1 MEPSPQEPLP
11 PQVENRSFA
20 TTQWATVLAAGA
32 GNSPEAAEALSELCN
47 AYWYPLYAYERR
59 WAMAVI
65 AGALGQLREEHATG
79 GQARLYEELE
89 GTLTGG
95 GRGGSLADIGQRL
108 GLSESAVKVASH
120 RLRKRFGRVL
130 REIILGTVS
139 SAAEVGAE
147 LRHLQAILEEGLTT
161 ISLPAP
167 PGNLSRPMG

>member
-1 MEPSPQEPLP
+1 
-11 PQVENRSFA
+11 
-20 TTQWATVLAAGA
+20 
-32 GNSPEAAEALSELCN
+32 
-47 AYWYPLYAYERR
+47 
-59 WAMAVI
+59 
-65 AGALGQLREEHATG
+65 
-79 GQARLYEELE
+79 
-89 GTLTGG
+89 
-95 GRGGSLADIGQRL
+95 LADIGQRL